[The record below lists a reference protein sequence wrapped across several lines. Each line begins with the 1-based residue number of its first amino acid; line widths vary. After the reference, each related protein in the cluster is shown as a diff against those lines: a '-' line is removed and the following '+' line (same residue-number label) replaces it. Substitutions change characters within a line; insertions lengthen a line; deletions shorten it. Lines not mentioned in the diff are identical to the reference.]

1 VKTIKLMMIDKD
13 MTTCEIEVNA
23 FTYKSLGIDYKKAK
37 IHLGKRELNVTLS
50 EWLERMN
57 DGKNK
62 TDNKNDDR
70 V

>member
-1 VKTIKLMMIDKD
+1 MMIDKD

-23 FTYKSLGIDYKKAK
+23 FTYKSLGIDYKNAK

-57 DGKNK
+57 EDENTK
-62 TDNKNDDR
+62 
-70 V
+70 